1 MFVVDKRTL
10 NKTNK
15 TIAKAKAFRHLLTT
29 DMIWCMELDELKGK
43 LWVAY
48 LLEIGKFKNLAEMHK
63 VLGVVESVQSWSQY
77 RVGTQPQD
85 STIKVVDKLIAGS
98 GSFWWDGPG
107 GLPLWAVLA
116 GDMAICSQVI
126 SGLVNNYR
134 SNKPWMLISRKEFS
148 AMGDA
153 DKVKG
158 LLEIVLPES
167 LWLPTNT
174 SDAEFVHPL
183 LPAPTG
189 NALKGWL
196 SLSELFARP
205 ANAVA
210 LGYIQDKL
218 KSKEQGVI
226 RAFVERIKTEHIR
239 SDIKHNLTNK
249 NYILGFIALINI
261 CNESKNYLLSPAPNF
276 LKTGVY
282 QSVVDAFGIDV
293 AEFVKDM

>member
-1 MFVVDKRTL
+1 
-10 NKTNK
+10 
-15 TIAKAKAFRHLLTT
+15 
-29 DMIWCMELDELKGK
+29 MELDELKGK

-77 RVGTQPQD
+77 KNGTQPQD

-98 GSFWWDGPG
+98 GSFWWVGPG

-126 SGLVNNYR
+126 SGLFNNYR

-153 DKVKG
+153 DKLKG

-167 LWLPTNT
+167 LWRPANT
-174 SDAEFVHPL
+174 RDAEFVHPL
-183 LPAPTG
+183 LTAPTG

-196 SLSELFARP
+196 SLSELFART

-210 LGYIQDKL
+210 VGYLQDKL
-218 KSKEQGVI
+218 KTREQGVF
-226 RAFVERIKTEHIR
+226 RAFVERMKSEHIHA
-239 SDIKHNLTNK
+239 DIKHDLTNK
-249 NYILGFIALINI
+249 NYVLGFIALINI
-261 CNESKNYLLSPAPNF
+261 CNESKDKTLMDAPEF
-276 LKTGVY
+276 IKIGIH
-282 QSVVDAFGIDV
+282 QSVVDAFGIGV
-293 AEFVKDM
+293 SEFVKQM